1 MHVTPTLAE
10 ALRFAEEGSYRVLP
24 VSCEILSDFIT
35 PIQALQ
41 ILKNVSG
48 HCFLLES
55 ALASEHWGRYTFLGF
70 DPKLEITCLNGRM
83 RVGSLTFETKDP
95 SGVLRQILSEHKSP
109 QISGLPDFTGG
120 LVGYF
125 SYRHRHPE
133 GRRLRGDAG
142 MDPPH

>member
-1 MHVTPTLAE
+1 M
-10 ALRFAEEGSYRVLP
+10 
-24 VSCEILSDFIT
+24 
-35 PIQALQ
+35 
-41 ILKNVSG
+41 
-48 HCFLLES
+48 
-55 ALASEHWGRYTFLGF
+55 GF

-109 QISGLPDFTGG
+109 RIAGLPDFTGG

-133 GRRLRGDAG
+133 GCRLRGDAG